1 MVDRLHDWHLRAA
14 HPSDVSVGV
23 IMRWLI
29 STDGTT
35 RSRQAAEF
43 AASFIRSNEDEVVL
57 LGVINRT
64 GKAALT
70 KSMDSLEELLKGS
83 ITARIMREGSTVK
96 VIEDVACEQPFDFV
110 VYASR
115 GRRGFSKLFL
125 GSVAARLAHEL
136 PCSVLIVRKPPR
148 PLKKMLIST
157 TLSVGRDLPIEEG
170 VKLAYITGASVTILH
185 VMSQIP
191 LEDEGFA
198 VQLEWTAE
206 ELISQRTREGKAFQR
221 VLELAQTEGVEAQPL
236 IRHGLV
242 EDEILSEVVKGGY
255 DLLVLG
261 AHATAVEE
269 KWKQFLIEDV
279 TNSVLLGTRCP
290 VLIVRR

>member
-1 MVDRLHDWHLRAA
+1 
-14 HPSDVSVGV
+14 
-23 IMRWLI
+23 MRWLI

-35 RSRQAAEF
+35 RSQQAAKF
-43 AASFIRSNEDEVVL
+43 AASFIRPEQDKVVL

-64 GKAALT
+64 SKSALS
-70 KSMDSLEELLKGS
+70 KSMDALETLLKGAA
-83 ITARIMREGSTVK
+83 TARIMREGSTVK
-96 VIEDVACEQPFDFV
+96 VIEDVACEEAFDFV

-148 PLKKMLIST
+148 PLKKILICS
-157 TLSVGRDLPIEEG
+157 TLSEGRDLPIEEG
-170 VKLAYITGASVTILH
+170 VMLANITGASVTILH

-191 LEDEGFA
+191 LADAEYAE
-198 VQLEWTAE
+198 QLEWTAN
-206 ELISQRTREGKAFQR
+206 ELIAQQTREGRGFKR
-221 VLELAQTEGVEAQPL
+221 VLELARTAGIEAQPL

-242 EDEILSEVVKGGY
+242 EDEILTEVVKGGY
-255 DLLVLG
+255 DLVVLG
-261 AHATAVEE
+261 AHAADTGE

-279 TNSVLLGTRCP
+279 TNSVLLDTRCP